1 MMISSAVIVP
11 QPDDLPPPSP
21 SHKRRQSS
29 ASYDGSFKRPRIDTE
44 ISRITDGSTLPPS
57 ATSPP
62 RRHPS
67 VTDSGAA
74 EERKRGQ
81 RLFGALLGTLSQSS
95 TTTAQ
100 RRRADIE
107 KRQLGK
113 LQQHAEQLEGEK
125 RRKKEELDQ
134 TRAKEQKGWDEQS
147 MRLRHRNKLAEAHFL
162 LTKAEPRLF
171 YKPWELRPEQQEQ
184 IKRRIEDAEMAVK
197 AELDEHRASKGSE
210 EAEHG
215 AEEPGKQ
222 KDITGSFGQPVA
234 ELVGAD
240 ATNDEQV
247 AVNTSAPE
255 VVPANNEDE
264 RQVSARVHEEE
275 TGQQEEKTNED
286 HGGEELVEGQEDDVI
301 Y

>member
-1 MMISSAVIVP
+1 MA
-11 QPDDLPPPSP
+11 
-21 SHKRRQSS
+21 
-29 ASYDGSFKRPRIDTE
+29 T
-44 ISRITDGSTLPPS
+44 ITSIGPEV
-57 ATSPP
+57 
-62 RRHPS
+62 R
-67 VTDSGAA
+67 V
-74 EERKRGQ
+74 
-81 RLFGALLGTLSQSS
+81 
-95 TTTAQ
+95 
-100 RRRADIE
+100 AD
-107 KRQLGK
+107 
-113 LQQHAEQLEGEK
+113 
-125 RRKKEELDQ
+125 
-134 TRAKEQKGWDEQS
+134 QKGQ

-162 LTKAEPRLF
+162 LTKAEPRLVSRGAISTSRSHHLQSDQF

-215 AEEPGKQ
+215 AEEVHCPDSSASHVRGTEPSKQPGKQ